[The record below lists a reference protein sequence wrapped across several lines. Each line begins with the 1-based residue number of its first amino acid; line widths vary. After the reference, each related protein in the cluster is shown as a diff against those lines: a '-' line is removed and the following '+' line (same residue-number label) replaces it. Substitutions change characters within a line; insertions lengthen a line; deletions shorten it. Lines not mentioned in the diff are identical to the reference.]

1 MARSATV
8 SLTIGA
14 SFPAGRCLCF
24 DDMIDQGPDRY
35 REALRQGHLAMV
47 RGRPGE
53 AISHYEAAAHLAERR
68 SLPLVAMASV
78 YLQMRQP
85 REAIACYEAA
95 LERNTSDTAAMRG
108 LALALEAAGR
118 PGDAAVMHGR
128 AAELEA
134 MERAGRTAT
143 SPSLDMSLRELEG
156 LVIDGIQARDAD
168 DLDRA
173 AAAFHSAAQGYAAAG
188 ALDAAIDAC
197 VRALEARPGAI
208 DVHFTMAHLYLRRGW
223 AKLGVQRVQ
232 LIDYRLTIDT
242 DPRRRA
248 ALQALA
254 RDYRMLAPELERLAN
269 TVV

>member
-85 REAIACYEAA
+85 REAIGCYEAA